1 MKPRMAL
8 LVGMI
13 FIGAV
18 LRLLPHPS
26 NFEPIG
32 ALALF
37 AGAHFGRKSWAFII
51 PLAALLLSD
60 AVIGFHSQM
69 PVIYGAFA
77 LIVCMGF
84 TLRHRRTIVPVMG
97 MAFAASVL
105 FFVVSNLG
113 VWALDSMYP
122 KTFAGLVTCYVA
134 AIPFFGNTLASSLFY
149 TAVLF
154 GSFALAER
162 KISIFAPAHS

>member
-1 MKPRMAL
+1 
-8 LVGMI
+8 
-13 FIGAV
+13 
-18 LRLLPHPS
+18 
-26 NFEPIG
+26 
-32 ALALF
+32 
-37 AGAHFGRKSWAFII
+37 
-51 PLAALLLSD
+51 
-60 AVIGFHSQM
+60 
-69 PVIYGAFA
+69 
-77 LIVCMGF
+77 MGF
-84 TLRHRRTIVPVMG
+84 TLRHRRTIVPVTG

-134 AIPFFGNTLASSLFY
+134 AIPFFGSTLAGSLFY